1 MGGRCPLGPASSR
14 DPDVI
19 RDFSMAVVVDTTTVR
34 ILKLETKYC
43 MEFGRL
49 DFDLPQRNLVQTT
62 LEKNN
67 AFVLRYIA
75 DALKDFFRLRLVT
88 YSLAILKLSH

>member
-1 MGGRCPLGPASSR
+1 
-14 DPDVI
+14 
-19 RDFSMAVVVDTTTVR
+19 
-34 ILKLETKYC
+34 
-43 MEFGRL
+43 MEFDRL